1 MEQIA
6 LHHTAVSRSRQKYQL
21 RAVNRYHRQKWNMKS
36 VLGWYVGYNYFI
48 DVDGTTTYT
57 RKIGEETMAQKGH
70 NFDTISIC
78 LAGNFSEEY
87 PLSKQN
93 SSLRVLIKEIKQRY
107 PQIKTMT
114 HRVLQS
120 NRICP
125 GTLFTD
131 EYMQSILREPTP
143 EEKEKQEKIEEM
155 QSVIDILISF
165 ITNHFTRSH

>member
-6 LHHTAVSRSRQKYQL
+6 LHHTSVSRSRQKYQL
-21 RAVNRYHRQKWNMKS
+21 RAVNRYHKQKWDMKS
-36 VLGWYVGYNYFI
+36 ALGWYVGYNYFI

-57 RKIGEETMAQKGH
+57 RKIGEETMAQRGH

-93 SSLRVLIKEIKQRY
+93 SSLRALMKEIKETY
-107 PQIKTMT
+107 PSIKTTT
-114 HRVLQS
+114 HRALGDT
-120 NRICP
+120 NCP

-131 EYMQSILREPTP
+131 EYMKSILREPTP
-143 EEKEKQEKIEEM
+143 QEKEKQEKIEEM
-155 QSVIDILISF
+155 QSTIDILINF
-165 ITNHFTRSH
+165 ISNKLKGY